1 MIPWPTA
8 VTTQPDERLTLR
20 VMAMRAA
27 EREVPVSKSIV
38 PTESEWLVFHRFNER
53 NARDVK
59 VLAQAVLLLTGDE

>member
-1 MIPWPTA
+1 
-8 VTTQPDERLTLR
+8 
-20 VMAMRAA
+20 MAMRAA